1 VATISPTGVVTGVSA
16 GNTVISYTSAGG
28 CAAQRVI
35 TVNPTPDVITG
46 ATSVLVGQTTT
57 LANATVGGTW
67 SSSVTSKATI
77 GSVSGTVTGMS
88 TGTTNITYMMSTGC
102 FVTRAMNVAA
112 ARGVV
117 GEVSHTEISVVSI
130 YPNPTTGTFS
140 IATSTSGML
149 SMYTIDGKEVLLQQ
163 LSSGIS
169 SITLPN
175 TVAAGFYTC
184 KFTDVE
190 GKVTIMRLVYDSK

>member
-16 GNTVISYTSAGG
+16 GNTVISYTSAAG

-46 ATSVLVGQTTT
+46 ATTVLVGQTTT
-57 LANATVGGTW
+57 LTNTTVGGTW

-112 ARGVV
+112 ARGADETVKEVV
-117 GEVSHTEISVVSI
+117 VTEVKL
-130 YPNPTTGTFS
+130 YPNPTTGIFTVATP
-140 IATSTSGML
+140 IAGTVSV
-149 SMYTIDGKEVLLQQ
+149 YTIDGKELLQQ
-163 LSSGIS
+163 KVTSGVS

-175 TVAAGFYTC
+175 NITAGFYTC
-184 KFTDVE
+184 TFTGTD
-190 GKVTIMRLVYDSK
+190 GGTTIIRLVYEPR